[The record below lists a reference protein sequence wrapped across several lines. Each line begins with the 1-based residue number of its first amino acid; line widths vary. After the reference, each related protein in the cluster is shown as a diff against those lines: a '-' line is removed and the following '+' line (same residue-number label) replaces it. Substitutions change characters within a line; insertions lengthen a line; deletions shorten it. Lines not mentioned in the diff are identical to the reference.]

1 MGCRVPRLHD
11 LAPSAPVVQA
21 ERQDRELG
29 PGGPAELPAPR
40 PLPEDG
46 GTALLVGG
54 AIRSRF
60 IGEHLGRAGTELIA
74 MAAVGVGVAYGI
86 GRLLH
91 AAGVG
96 S

>member
-1 MGCRVPRLHD
+1 V
-11 LAPSAPVVQA
+11 
-21 ERQDRELG
+21 
-29 PGGPAELPAPR
+29 
-40 PLPEDG
+40 
-46 GTALLVGG
+46 ALLIGG

-60 IGEHLGRAGTELIA
+60 PGEHLGRAGTELIA

>member
-1 MGCRVPRLHD
+1 MTSRH
-11 LAPSAPVVQA
+11 
-21 ERQDRELG
+21 
-29 PGGPAELPAPR
+29 PR
-40 PLPEDG
+40 PSFRRNARTASSARAGPPSFRLLVPFPR
-46 GTALLVGG
+46 TAVALLIGG

-60 IGEHLGRAGTELIA
+60 PGEHLGRAGTELIA

>member
-1 MGCRVPRLHD
+1 MTSRH
-11 LAPSAPVVQA
+11 
-21 ERQDRELG
+21 
-29 PGGPAELPAPR
+29 PR
-40 PLPEDG
+40 PSFRRNAR
-46 GTALLVGG
+46 TASSARAGPPSFRLLVPFPRTEGPRSWSGG
-54 AIRSRF
+54 RWSRF
-60 IGEHLGRAGTELIA
+60 TGEHLGRAGTELIA